1 MAGNFSQPGAVM
13 QVTAGANIASGQVV
27 KQGATLGVALAD
39 IANGATGPV
48 QIEGVFRVPKITTAV
63 IAQGTRLLWD
73 VSALSGAGAFD
84 VGTATPATG
93 DVSGEGAVA
102 FAAAGNGDTTVLV
115 KFTGVPGTV
124 T

>member
-1 MAGNFSQPGAVM
+1 MAGNYSQPGAVM

-27 KQGATLGVALAD
+27 KQGATLGVALAA

-48 QIEGVFRVPKITTAV
+48 QIEGVFRVPKVTTAV
-63 IAQGTRLLWD
+63 IVQGTRLLWD
-73 VSALSGAGAFD
+73 VSANAGAGAFD

-93 DVSGEGAVA
+93 DVSGEAAVA